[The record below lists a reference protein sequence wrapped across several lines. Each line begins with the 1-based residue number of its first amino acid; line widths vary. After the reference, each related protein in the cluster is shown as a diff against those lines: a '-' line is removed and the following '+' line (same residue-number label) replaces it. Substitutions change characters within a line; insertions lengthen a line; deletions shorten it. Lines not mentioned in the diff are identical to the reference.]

1 MKEIKSIYDSQKQFF
16 KSKETLSIKY
26 RKQSLKK
33 LFSTINKYENDI
45 YDALMID
52 LGKSNYETYLS
63 EILFVKK
70 EIKTMIKNLNYWAK
84 PKRISGSIYNF
95 PSKDYVIPDPYGC
108 VLNISPWNYPFNLAL
123 VPTIGAVA
131 AGNTVVIKPSEHSPE
146 INKILV
152 TIIKESFDPGHVTT
166 VIGDSKEAQELLKL
180 RWDFIAFT
188 GSTTVGKIVAKAA
201 AEFLTPTM
209 LELGGKNPC
218 IVEESSNIKLTA
230 KRIVWGKFVNCGQ
243 TCIAPDYIM
252 VQNKIKDKL
261 IEALKSSIQ
270 DAYGTN
276 PMESKSY
283 GRLVNKSNF
292 DRINKMVKGGKIIY
306 GGDSDASKKF
316 ISPTLLLD
324 QNLESGAMKEEIFGP
339 VLPII
344 SYESI
349 DEAYNIIDRF
359 EKPLGAYIFSKNK
372 KSIEKFKNEISAGAI
387 VVNDSIIQFIN
398 SNMPFGGIG
407 ESGMGSYHGQHS
419 FDTFTHFKPF
429 IKRSFLPDPFIRYA
443 PYPKDWKW
451 IKKILKYI

>member
-1 MKEIKSIYDSQKQFF
+1 MKEIKSIYDSQKQFL

-166 VIGDSKEAQELLKL
+166 VIGDSKEAKELLKL

-188 GSTTVGKIVAKAA
+188 GSTNVGKIVAKAA

-359 EKPLGAYIFSKNK
+359 EKPLGAYIFTKNK

>member
-70 EIKTMIKNLNYWAK
+70 EIKTMIKNLNYWAQ

-95 PSKDYVIPDPYGC
+95 PSKDYVIPEPYGC

-359 EKPLGAYIFSKNK
+359 EKPLGAYIFTKNK

>member
-1 MKEIKSIYDSQKQFF
+1 MKEIKSIYDSQKQFL

-70 EIKTMIKNLNYWAK
+70 EIKTMIKNLNYWAQ

-95 PSKDYVIPDPYGC
+95 PSKDYVIPEPYGC

-344 SYESI
+344 TYDSI

-359 EKPLGAYIFSKNK
+359 EKPLGAYIFTKNK

>member
-1 MKEIKSIYDSQKQFF
+1 MKEIKSIYDSQKQFL

-95 PSKDYVIPDPYGC
+95 PSKDYVIPEPYGC

-252 VQNKIKDKL
+252 VQKKIKDKL

-359 EKPLGAYIFSKNK
+359 EKPLGAYIFTKNK

>member
-1 MKEIKSIYDSQKQFF
+1 MKEIKSIYDSQKQFL
-16 KSKETLSIKY
+16 KSKETLSIKF

-70 EIKTMIKNLNYWAK
+70 EIKTMIKNLNYWAQ

-95 PSKDYVIPDPYGC
+95 PSKDYVIPEPYGC

-359 EKPLGAYIFSKNK
+359 EKPLGAYIFTKNK

>member
-1 MKEIKSIYDSQKQFF
+1 MKEIKSIYDSQKQFL

-70 EIKTMIKNLNYWAK
+70 EIKTMIKNLNYWAQ

-95 PSKDYVIPDPYGC
+95 PSKDYVIPEPYGC

-218 IVEESSNIKLTA
+218 IIEESSNIKLTA

-349 DEAYNIIDRF
+349 DEAYNIIYRF
-359 EKPLGAYIFSKNK
+359 EKPLGAYIFTKNK

>member
-1 MKEIKSIYDSQKQFF
+1 MKEIKSIYDSQKQFL

-70 EIKTMIKNLNYWAK
+70 EIKTMIKNLNYWAQ

-95 PSKDYVIPDPYGC
+95 PSKDYVIPEPYGC

-276 PMESKSY
+276 PMESNSY

-292 DRINKMVKGGKIIY
+292 DRVNKMVKGGKIIY

-359 EKPLGAYIFSKNK
+359 EKPLGAYIFTKNK

>member
-1 MKEIKSIYDSQKQFF
+1 MKEIKSIYDSQKQFL

-70 EIKTMIKNLNYWAK
+70 EIKTMIKNLNYWAQ

-95 PSKDYVIPDPYGC
+95 PSKDYVIPEPYGC

-359 EKPLGAYIFSKNK
+359 EKPLGAYIFTKNK

>member
-1 MKEIKSIYDSQKQFF
+1 MKEIKSIYDSQKQFL

-70 EIKTMIKNLNYWAK
+70 EIKTMIKNLNYWAQ

-95 PSKDYVIPDPYGC
+95 PSKDYVIPEPYGC

-261 IEALKSSIQ
+261 IEALKYSIQ

-324 QNLESGAMKEEIFGP
+324 QNLESGALKEEIFGP

-344 SYESI
+344 TYDSI

-359 EKPLGAYIFSKNK
+359 EKPLGAYIFTKNK

>member
-1 MKEIKSIYDSQKQFF
+1 MKEIKSIYDSQKQFL

-70 EIKTMIKNLNYWAK
+70 EIKTMIKNLNYWAQ

-95 PSKDYVIPDPYGC
+95 PSKDYVIPEPYGC

-349 DEAYNIIDRF
+349 DEAYNIIYRF
-359 EKPLGAYIFSKNK
+359 EKPLGAYIFTKNK

>member
-1 MKEIKSIYDSQKQFF
+1 MKEIKSIYDSQKQFL

-70 EIKTMIKNLNYWAK
+70 EIRTMIKNLNYWAQ

-95 PSKDYVIPDPYGC
+95 PSKDFVIPEPYGC

-359 EKPLGAYIFSKNK
+359 EKPLGAYIFTKNK